1 MSLSAEVPLN
11 APDATGRI
19 EIGAAPET
27 VYDLVSDP
35 GKLAEVAEEYAG
47 HRWVGGSS
55 EPAVGAKFRG
65 RNRRG
70 FRRWSTLSTI
80 TDAEPGRRFGFEVTS
95 VAGLPVARW
104 QYDFEATDD
113 GCVVVESMWERRPA
127 WFKVPTSTVTGVWH
141 RGEANAANIATTLA
155 RLKRAAEA
163 SR

>member
-1 MSLSAEVPLN
+1 MSLSVEVPLD
-11 APDATGRI
+11 APDASGRI
-19 EIGAAPET
+19 EIDAAPET
-27 VYDLVSDP
+27 VYALVSDP
-35 GKLAEVAEEYAG
+35 GALAGLAEEYAG
-47 HRWVGGSS
+47 HGWVGGASG
-55 EPAVGAKFRG
+55 PAVGARFRG

-104 QYDFEATDD
+104 QYNFERAGD
-113 GCVVVESMWERRPA
+113 GCLVVESMWERRPA
-127 WFKVPTSTVTGVWH
+127 WFKVPTSTVTGVWN
-141 RGEANAANIATTLA
+141 RDETNAANIAATLA

>member
-1 MSLSAEVPLN
+1 MNTPNV
-11 APDATGRI
+11 TGRI
-19 EIGAAPET
+19 EIDAAPET
-27 VYDLVSDP
+27 VYALVSDP
-35 GKLAEVAEEYAG
+35 GSLAGVAEEYAG
-47 HRWVGGSS
+47 HRWVGGASG
-55 EPAVGAKFRG
+55 PVVGAKFRG

-104 QYDFEATDD
+104 QYDFEPGRD

-127 WFKVPTSTVTGVWH
+127 WFKVATSTVTGVWD
-141 RGEANAANIATTLA
+141 REQANTANIAATLA

>member
-1 MSLSAEVPLN
+1 MEAPLN

-19 EIGAAPET
+19 EVDAAPEI
-27 VYDLVSDP
+27 VYALVSDP
-35 GKLAEVAEEYAG
+35 AQLADVAEEYAG

-55 EPAVGAKFRG
+55 GPVVGAKFRG

-80 TDAEPGRRFGFEVTS
+80 TDADPGCRFGFEVTS

-104 QYDFEATDD
+104 QYDFAPAGA
-113 GCVVVESMWERRPA
+113 GCLVVESMWERRPA
-127 WFKVPTSTVTGVWH
+127 WFKVPTSTVTGVWN
-141 RGEANAANIATTLA
+141 RDEANAANIAATLA
-155 RLKRAAEA
+155 RLKRAVEA

>member
-1 MSLSAEVPLN
+1 MN
-11 APDATGRI
+11 APNATGRI
-19 EIGAAPET
+19 EIDAAAET
-27 VYDLVSDP
+27 VYSLVSDP
-35 GKLAEVAEEYAG
+35 GQLAGLAEEYAG
-47 HRWVGGSS
+47 HRWVGPAR

-104 QYDFEATDD
+104 QYDFEPARD

-127 WFKVPTSTVTGVWH
+127 WFKVATSTVTGVWD
-141 RGEANAANIATTLA
+141 REQANTANIAATLA

>member
-1 MSLSAEVPLN
+1 MT
-11 APDATGRI
+11 APNATGRI
-19 EIGAAPET
+19 EIGAAPEV
-27 VYDLVSDP
+27 VYALVSDP

-47 HRWVGGSS
+47 HRWVGGADG
-55 EPAVGAKFRG
+55 PAVGAKFRG

-95 VAGLPVARW
+95 VAGLPVSRW
-104 QYDFEATDD
+104 QYDIEPAGA

-127 WFKVPTSTVTGVWH
+127 WFKVPTSTVTGVWD
-141 RGEANAANIATTLA
+141 RDTANAGNIAATLA
-155 RLKRAAEA
+155 RLKRAAEV

>member
-1 MSLSAEVPLN
+1 LN
-11 APDATGRI
+11 SPDATGRI
-19 EIGAAPET
+19 EIDAAPES
-27 VYDLVSDP
+27 VYALVSDP
-35 GKLAEVAEEYAG
+35 GKLASVAEEYAG
-47 HRWVGGSS
+47 HRWVGGASG
-55 EPAVGAKFRG
+55 PAIGARFRG

-104 QYDFEATDD
+104 QYDFESAGG

-127 WFKVPTSTVTGVWH
+127 WFKVATSTFTGVWD
-141 RGEANAANIATTLA
+141 REQANAANIAATLA

>member
-1 MSLSAEVPLN
+1 LN
-11 APDATGRI
+11 APNATGRI
-19 EIGAAPET
+19 EIDAAPET
-27 VYDLVSDP
+27 VYSLVSDP
-35 GKLAEVAEEYAG
+35 GQLAGLAEEYAG
-47 HRWVGGSS
+47 HRWVGTAR

-70 FRRWSTLSTI
+70 LRRWSTLSTI

-95 VAGLPVARW
+95 VGLPVARW
-104 QYDFEATDD
+104 QYDFEPASD

-127 WFKVPTSTVTGVWH
+127 WFKVATSTVTGVWD
-141 RGEANAANIATTLA
+141 REQANTANIAATLT